1 MGSFSTKEDEI
12 KEERPMQSYE
22 SLFSEYP
29 DVLTVHQVRSA
40 LGIGR
45 AGVYKLLETR
55 QIKCFKIG
63 NAYKVP
69 KLSLIEFVSQNCNF
83 NGEGGEER

>member
-1 MGSFSTKEDEI
+1 MGSFSTKETEM
-12 KEERPMQSYE
+12 KEESPMQAYE

-45 AGVYKLLETR
+45 AGVYKLLESR
-55 QIKCFKIG
+55 QIKAHSGKTLVHSCIFT
-63 NAYKVP
+63 AFRV
-69 KLSLIEFVSQNCNF
+69 
-83 NGEGGEER
+83 

>member
-1 MGSFSTKEDEI
+1 MGSFSTKETEI
-12 KEERPMQSYE
+12 KEESPMQAYE

-45 AGVYKLLETR
+45 AGVYRLLESR

-63 NAYKVP
+63 NTYKIP
-69 KLSLIEFVSQNCNF
+69 KSALIEFVSQNCGSS
-83 NGEGGEER
+83 GEGGEGK